1 MAVLIKDLIELPEQ
15 VHRGDFVLRLSEG
28 VERPDETLRQYVVTP
43 QLVAS
48 FDNALGFIRSAIDGR
63 SSKASYLHGSF
74 GSGKS
79 HFMAMLHLLLQHN
92 PAARSIA
99 ELAPLI
105 AKHEAWMTGRKFL
118 LVPYHMIGARSMES
132 AILGHYVEHVRKL
145 HPEAPIPGVYLSEG
159 LFEDAA
165 GLRRE
170 FGDETFFARL
180 NEGADKEAG
189 GGWGDLAAG
198 WTPQSYEAA
207 AAAPPDAEDR
217 SRLVGALVRR
227 FFSSYQG
234 LAAGDE
240 SAFVSLD
247 QGLSII
253 SRHARSLGYDAIV
266 LFLDELILWLASHAA
281 DISFVNREG
290 QKLAKLVEA
299 QSPDRPIPIVSFVA
313 RQRDLRELVGEHV
326 AGADQLGFAD
336 VLKYWEARFHT
347 LTLEDRNLPAI
358 AEKRV
363 LRPRSENARQQLDQ
377 AFRETERIR
386 EDVMTVLLTS
396 TADRDMFRKVY
407 PFSPALVQVLVAV
420 SAVLQRERTALKV
433 MLQLLVSQRDQL
445 KLGDVVPVGDLFD
458 VIAEGDEAF
467 TEGMSRH
474 FANAKR
480 LYHQK
485 LLPLLEHQHEARAD
499 ALVEGDPKAAAFRT
513 DDRLVKT
520 LLLAALVPE
529 VEALRALTPARLA
542 ALNHGTIRSPI
553 PGRESSIVLSK
564 CREWAAQVGEIRISD
579 DANPTI
585 SVQLSGVD
593 TDTIL
598 DKAKVNDN
606 FANRQR
612 RVREVLFTE
621 LGLEDQDELF
631 LIHEFQWRGTRRRC
645 EVLFTNVRDLPDE
658 SLRSETDWR
667 IVIDF
672 PFDDQGHTAA
682 DDIARLQ
689 RFTGANRS
697 SRAVVWM
704 PAFLAAQSLKE
715 LGTYCILE
723 HVLVGDR
730 FNDYA
735 THLSAV
741 DRAAARALL
750 ENQRSQLRQRLI
762 TVLQGAYGIAPPLP
776 GSVDASQFAGPA
788 DQLVSLDGTFRPQP
802 PVGAN
807 MGQALTHLLE
817 QMLAHQFPAHPAF
830 EAEIKP
836 AVLRKVHEE
845 IRGATQTEDGRV
857 AVDKPL
863 RALVR
868 QIANPLQLGTM
879 HETHFVLAHHWPTHF
894 NRKMSEAGVA
904 NPSVGQLRA
913 WIDQPKVMGLPRE
926 VQSLIVLVF
935 ADQTNR
941 SFYRHG
947 GPVEPALDN
956 LTDEMELRE
965 EVLPPADLWEKARHR
980 ASTIFGFASS
990 PLRNATNV
998 SRLTEDVARQSGEL
1012 RDSAARLVARLRER
1026 LQGLGIELS
1035 GSARLGTA
1043 SAALNLIESILSPQ
1057 SHGVVAV
1064 LASATVPSSDQAL
1077 GRSLKSAAQVL
1088 GTLESTNWEVFDAV
1102 GRLSDERRGAAAGI
1116 RQRVS
1121 EALGHDE
1128 IAQALGP
1135 VLSQAQRDALNLL
1148 VDTATPV
1155 DPPPPAPAPPPP
1167 VAGEEVLGEGDA
1179 VLSGAEARVALDQ
1192 LQKQLADEPQ
1202 ARLELKWRL
1211 LRRKR

>member
-1 MAVLIKDLIELPEQ
+1 MTLIKDLIDLPQQ

-28 VERPDETLRQYVVTP
+28 VERPDETLGQYVVTP

-48 FDNALGFIRSAIDGR
+48 FDNALGFIRSAIDAR

-79 HFMAMLHLLLQHN
+79 HFMAVLHLLLQHN
-92 PAARSIA
+92 PAARA
-99 ELAPLI
+99 VPELAPLI
-105 AKHEAWMTGRKFL
+105 AKHESWMTGRKFL

-132 AILGHYVEHVRKL
+132 AVLGHYVAHVRKL
-145 HPEAPIPGVYLSEG
+145 HPAAPIPGVYLSER

-165 GLRRE
+165 RLRKE
-170 FGDETFFARL
+170 FGDEAFFARL
-180 NEGADKEAG
+180 NEGVEREAA
-189 GGWGDLAAG
+189 GGWGNLAAG
-198 WTPQSYEAA
+198 WTAESYDAA
-207 AAAPPDAEDR
+207 VTAPPDAEDR

-227 FFSSYQG
+227 FFSAYQD

-240 SAFVSLD
+240 DAFVSLD
-247 QGLSII
+247 QGLSIV
-253 SRHARSLGYDAIV
+253 SRHARDLGYDAVV

-299 QSPDRPIPIVSFVA
+299 QTSDRPIPLVSFVA

-363 LRPRSENARQQLDQ
+363 LRPRSEAARQQLDQ
-377 AFRETERIR
+377 SFRETERIR

-407 PFSPALVQVLVAV
+407 PFSPALVQVLIAV

-433 MLQLLVSQRDQL
+433 MLQLLVSQRDLL

-480 LYHQK
+480 LYHLK
-485 LLPLLEHQHEARAD
+485 LLPLLEQQHGVRAEE
-499 ALVEGDPKAAAFRT
+499 LVEGNPKATAFMT

-520 LLLAALVPE
+520 LLLSALVPE
-529 VEALRALTPARLA
+529 VEALRSLTPARLA

-553 PGRESSIVLSK
+553 PGREASIVLSK
-564 CREWAAQVGEIRISD
+564 CRDWAAQVGEIRISD
-579 DANPTI
+579 DTNPTI

-593 TDTIL
+593 TDSIL

-612 RVREVLFTE
+612 RVREVLFSE
-621 LGLEDQDELF
+621 LGLEDEDQLF
-631 LIHEFQWRGTRRRC
+631 VVHEFQWRGTRRRC

-658 SLRSETDWR
+658 SLRSETEWR
-667 IVIDF
+667 VVIDF
-672 PFDDQGHTAA
+672 PFDDQGHTPA

-704 PAFLAAQSLKE
+704 PAFLSAQSLKD
-715 LGTYCILE
+715 LGTYCVLE
-723 HVLVGDR
+723 HVLQGER

-735 THLSAV
+735 SHLSAV

-762 TVLQGAYGIAPPLP
+762 AVLQAAYGIAPPLQ
-776 GSVDASQFAGPA
+776 GSIDTSQFAGPA
-788 DQLVSLDGTFRPQP
+788 DQLISLDGTFRPQP

-807 MGQALTHLLE
+807 MGQALSQLLE
-817 QMLAHQFPAHPAF
+817 QMLGHQFPAHPAF

-836 AVLRKVHEE
+836 ALLRKVYEE
-845 IRGATQTEDGRV
+845 IRAATQTEDGRV
-857 AVDKPL
+857 EVEKPL
-863 RALVR
+863 RPSVR
-868 QIANPLQLGTM
+868 QVANPLQLGVM
-879 HETHFVLAHHWPTHF
+879 HETHFVLGHHWTTHF
-894 NRKMSEAGVA
+894 NRKISEAGVV
-904 NPSVGQLRA
+904 NPTVGQLRS
-913 WIDQPKVMGLPRE
+913 WVDQPKVMGLPRD
-926 VQSLIVLVF
+926 VQNLIILVF

-941 SFYRHG
+941 SFFRHG
-947 GPVEPALDN
+947 GPVEPALDS
-956 LTDEMELRE
+956 LVDELELRE
-965 EVLPPADLWEKARHR
+965 EVLPPNDQWEKARER
-980 ASTIFGFASS
+980 AAAIFGFAAS

-998 SRLTEDVARQSGEL
+998 SRLSDEVTRQAKEL
-1012 RDSAARLVARLRER
+1012 REPAASLSSRLRER
-1026 LQGLGIELS
+1026 LKALAIEPS
-1035 GSARLGTA
+1035 GSTRLATA
-1043 SAALNLIESILSPQ
+1043 GAAITLIEALLSPQ
-1057 SHGVVAV
+1057 SHGAVAA
-1064 LASATVPSSDQAL
+1064 LASAAAPSSDQAL

-1088 GTLESTNWEVFDAV
+1088 GTLESTNWDVFVALR
-1102 GRLSDERRGAAAGI
+1102 RLADERRAAADAI
-1116 RQRVS
+1116 RQRVD

-1128 IAQALGP
+1128 IALALGP
-1135 VLSQAQRDALNLL
+1135 VLSQAQREALNLL
-1148 VDTATPV
+1148 VDVGKPP
-1155 DPPPPAPAPPPP
+1155 DPPPPPPTPPPKP
-1167 VAGEEVLGEGDA
+1167 GEVEIGHGEGVFSA
-1179 VLSGAEARVALDQ
+1179 AEAHTALDK
-1192 LQKQLADEPQ
+1192 LQRQVAEEPQ
-1202 ARLELKWRL
+1202 ASLELKWRL
-1211 LRRKR
+1211 IRRPR

>member
-1 MAVLIKDLIELPEQ
+1 MTLIKDLIELPEQ

-48 FDNALGFIRSAIDGR
+48 FDNALGFIRSAVDGR

-79 HFMAMLHLLLQHN
+79 HFMAILHLLLQHN

-105 AKHEAWMTGRKFL
+105 AKHESWMTGRKFL

-145 HPEAPIPGVYLSEG
+145 HPEAPVPGVYLSEG

-180 NEGADKEAG
+180 NEGAAKEAG

-198 WTPQSYEAA
+198 WTAQSYEAA

-247 QGLSII
+247 QGLSVI

-363 LRPRSENARQQLDQ
+363 LRPRSESARQHLDQ

-386 EDVMTVLLTS
+386 EDVMSVLLTS

-467 TEGMSRH
+467 SEGMSRH

-485 LLPLLEHQHEARAD
+485 LLPLLEHQHEVRAD
-499 ALVEGDPKAAAFRT
+499 ALVEGDAKAAAFRT

-564 CREWAAQVGEIRISD
+564 CRDWAAQVGEIRISD

-631 LIHEFQWRGTRRRC
+631 LLHEFQWRGTRRRC

-689 RFTGANRS
+689 RFTGTNRS

-723 HVLVGDR
+723 HVLLGER

-788 DQLVSLDGTFRPQP
+788 DQLISLDGTFRPQP

-807 MGQALTHLLE
+807 MGQALTHLLD

-836 AVLRKVHEE
+836 AVLRKVYEE
-845 IRGATQTEDGRV
+845 IRGATQTEDGRM

-868 QIANPLQLGTM
+868 QVANPLQLGTM

-904 NPSVGQLRA
+904 NPSVGHLRA
-913 WIDQPKVMGLPRE
+913 WIDQPKVMGLPRD
-926 VQSLIVLVF
+926 VQNIIVLVF

-947 GPVEPALDN
+947 GPIEPALDN
-956 LTDEMELRE
+956 LTDEMELKE
-965 EVLPPADLWEKARHR
+965 EVLPPADLWDKARDR

-998 SRLTEDVARQSGEL
+998 SRLSEDLARQSGDL
-1012 RDSAARLVARLRER
+1012 RDPAARLLARLRER
-1026 LQGLGIELS
+1026 LQGLGIEPS

-1043 SAALNLIESILSPQ
+1043 SAALSLIESILSPQ

-1064 LASATVPSSDQAL
+1064 LASATIPSSDQAL

-1088 GTLESTNWEVFDAV
+1088 GTLESTNWDVFDAV
-1102 GRLSDERRGAAAGI
+1102 GRLSDERRAAAAGI

-1148 VDTATPV
+1148 VDTGKPA
-1155 DPPPPAPAPPPP
+1155 DPPRPAPPPPPP

-1179 VLSGAEARVALDQ
+1179 VLSAGEARVALEK